1 MTSSKY
7 WSPVV
12 SRLNPYSPGEQPGRQ
27 DVVKLNTNENPY
39 GPSPKALHA
48 MREACNDS
56 LRLYP
61 SYVSDRVRRAVS
73 ARLNVPAEQ
82 VFVGNGSDEVLAH
95 AFNAFFQQS
104 RPLLFPDI
112 SYSFYP
118 TYCGLYGIPHQPV
131 PVTEDFRI
139 EPADFLPD
147 AARGPA
153 GGIILPNLNAPTG
166 RALTLAEIERIVA
179 GNPQCAVIID
189 EAYVDFG
196 AESAVPL
203 VSRYDNLLVIQT
215 LSKSRALAGLRVGF
229 AIGSRELIEGLHRVK
244 DSFNSYPVD
253 SLAEIGAAAAIED
266 GEHFEQTRQA
276 VMKTRAELDAA
287 LRKLG
292 FETLPSLANFIFAR
306 HPGRDGTELAAGLR
320 ERGVLVRHFRLP
332 RIDQFLRISIGTDA
346 QCARLVQAL
355 SELLV

>member
-1 MTSSKY
+1 MTSKY

-12 SRLNPYSPGEQPGRQ
+12 GRLSPYKPGEQPKQ
-27 DVVKLNTNENPY
+27 KVIKLNTNESPY
-39 GPSPKALHA
+39 GPSPKALQA
-48 MREACNDS
+48 MRDACDDH

-61 SYVSDRVRRAVS
+61 SFTADRVRRAVS
-73 ARLNVPAEQ
+73 ANLNVAMEQ

-95 AFNAFFQQS
+95 AFNAFFQQP

-118 TYCGLYGIPHQPV
+118 SYCGLYGIPFQPI

-147 AARGPA
+147 AAHGPA
-153 GGIILPNLNAPTG
+153 GGVVLPNPNAPTG
-166 RALTLAEIERIVA
+166 RALSLAEIERIVA
-179 GNPQCAVIID
+179 GNPQCAVVID

-196 AESAVPL
+196 TESAVPL
-203 VSRYDNLLVIQT
+203 VAKYDNLLVVQT

-229 AIGSRELIEGLHRVK
+229 AVGSPELIEGLNRVK

-266 GEHFEQTRQA
+266 TEHFEKTRLA
-276 VMKTRAELDAA
+276 VMKTRDELDAS

-292 FETLPSLANFIFAR
+292 FEAPKSLTNFIFAR
-306 HPGRDGTELAAGLR
+306 HPDHDAAKLAAGLR
-320 ERGVLVRHFRLP
+320 ERGILVRHFRLP
-332 RIDQFLRISIGTDA
+332 RIDQYLRISVGTDEECA
-346 QCARLVQAL
+346 QLVKAL
-355 SELLV
+355 SELVA